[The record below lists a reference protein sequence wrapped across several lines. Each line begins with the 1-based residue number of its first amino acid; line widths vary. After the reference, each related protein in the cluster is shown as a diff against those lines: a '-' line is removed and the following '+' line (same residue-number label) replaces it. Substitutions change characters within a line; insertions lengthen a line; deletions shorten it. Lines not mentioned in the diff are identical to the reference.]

1 MPALPPSS
9 PSPPSLSAP
18 AVGLIVFVL
27 SVIVFSGFY
36 LLGLHISDK
45 IVERRARVA
54 DVESVESV
62 GAIDKVPQPV
72 VRIGRVT
79 ACHTPMICE
88 TAVSVAAVAAPM
100 LPHLRRLMKLDKF
113 KGPARF
119 RPRRI
124 RTTPGPSPLRV
135 VICADDLAA
144 AAVLVAARANLPK
157 TLEAT
162 RMPKVPAV
170 DVAKVLANVA
180 PRCHLS
186 QLNEYE
192 VPARFDARR
201 SRALPGPSPLRTVA
215 YIAPASAPVAAPA
228 KGAATPSPTRV
239 LSPSR
244 AGNVALAPV
253 PGPTKAKATPSPSR
267 ILAPFRAGI
276 KAKQPAAKSKA
287 KVNARFASAPGNKGQ
302 SVSRSFGC
310 FTGEK
315 ENGTPF
321 RFP

>member
-1 MPALPPSS
+1 MPTLPASS

-27 SVIVFSGFY
+27 SVIAFSGLY
-36 LLGLHISDK
+36 LFALHVSDK
-45 IVERRARVA
+45 VAERRARVV
-54 DVESVESV
+54 DVESVEAVVTIEKTRETVIRV
-62 GAIDKVPQPV
+62 GC
-72 VRIGRVT
+72 VT
-79 ACHTPMICE
+79 ACRSPVVCE
-88 TAVSVAAVAAPM
+88 TTAPSVAAVAAPV
-100 LPHLRRLMKLDKF
+100 LPHIRRLKKLDAF
-113 KGPARF
+113 KGPACL

-124 RTTPGPSPLRV
+124 RTTPGPSPLRA
-135 VICADDLAA
+135 VICATDLAA
-144 AAVLVAARANLPK
+144 AAVLVTARANLSK

-162 RMPKVPAV
+162 RKPKVPVV

-201 SRALPGPSPLRTVA
+201 SRDLPGPSPLRAIA
-215 YIAPASAPVAAPA
+215 YIAPTPAPVAAPVRV
-228 KGAATPSPTRV
+228 KAAPSPTRV

-253 PGPTKAKATPSPSR
+253 AGPRVKATPSPSR

-276 KAKQPAAKSKA
+276 KAKQPAKSKGLPM
-287 KVNARFASAPGNKGQ
+287 RFASAPGKKGQ
-302 SVSRSFGC
+302 SASRSFGC